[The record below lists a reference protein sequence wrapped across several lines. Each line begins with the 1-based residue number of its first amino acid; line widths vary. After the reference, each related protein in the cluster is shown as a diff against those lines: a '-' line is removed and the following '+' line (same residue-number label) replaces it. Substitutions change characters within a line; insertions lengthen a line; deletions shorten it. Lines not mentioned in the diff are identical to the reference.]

1 MKVKCPY
8 CSCHY
13 DIRPEVLGD
22 PVGNERLG
30 FGWWLRCYQCHRKFW
45 LSSTNVINMSMSPI
59 KADRQR
65 KIDSISKLTQSKK
78 SKNKLHKHKYKPNII
93 HYVILS
99 ILLIVGGIAYYKQ
112 DIIKSFFVQRLINI
126 RKSTVTSLQLT
137 NISYRIETV
146 ENKNKIY
153 VTGFIVN
160 NTSSIMSIN
169 GLQVTLYSK
178 NKEMTSWQIEPDAK
192 SIIPGDKI
200 FFSSEK
206 ILDNIYPDL
215 KVGVNIL

>member
-1 MKVKCPY
+1 
-8 CSCHY
+8 
-13 DIRPEVLGD
+13 
-22 PVGNERLG
+22 
-30 FGWWLRCYQCHRKFW
+30 
-45 LSSTNVINMSMSPI
+45 MSPI

-65 KIDSISKLTQSKK
+65 KIDNISKLTQSKK
-78 SKNKLHKHKYKPNII
+78 SKNKLHKRKYKQNII

-99 ILLIVGGIAYYKQ
+99 ILLILGGITYYKQ

-137 NISYRIETV
+137 NISYRIENV
-146 ENKNKIY
+146 EDKNKIY

-169 GLQVTLYSK
+169 SLKVTLYS
-178 NKEMTSWQIEPDAK
+178 NNREMTSWQIEPDAK
-192 SIIPGDKI
+192 SIIPGDKV